1 MKPQPLD
8 WLYLFLLVA
17 IWGSAFMFTRI
28 ALDSFPPMTLA
39 ASRIAIGAIT
49 LSLVFPL
56 LKITRS
62 ALTPRLLLFFLL
74 MAIVGNS
81 APFYLIG
88 WGQQFVSSGL
98 AGILMAIMP
107 LATLFL
113 AHFFLP
119 NEPLTKR
126 RLFGFALGFA
136 GIIVLM
142 GPDALMEVQAA
153 GITFYAQLAIL
164 AGALCYA
171 VGTIIARLK
180 PESDDVMTA
189 LAVLIVA
196 TIIMLPASLILETP
210 WVKPVSLPTAVALL
224 FLGIIATAIAT
235 VIYFRLL
242 RRAGA
247 TFLSQINYLIPLW
260 ALGMGVIFLD
270 ETIAWNSILALILIL
285 GGIAVS
291 QVQFSLRD

>member
-1 MKPQPLD
+1 
-8 WLYLFLLVA
+8 
-17 IWGSAFMFTRI
+17 MFTRI

-39 ASRIAIGAIT
+39 ASRIAIGAAT

-62 ALTPRLLLFFLL
+62 VITPRLLLFFLL

-81 APFYLIG
+81 APFYLIS

-126 RLFGFALGFA
+126 RLLGFALGFA

-142 GPDALMEVQAA
+142 GPGALTEVRTA

-164 AGALCYA
+164 GGALCYA

-196 TIIMLPASLILETP
+196 TIIMLPASLLLETP
-210 WVKPVSLPTAVALL
+210 WVKPVSPSTALALL

-270 ETIAWNSILALILIL
+270 ETITWNSVLALILIL
-285 GGIAVS
+285 GGIALS